1 MENRKAS
8 RATWL
13 PKEWGNWIADKIAS
27 GIESSLSDFDVKW
40 VEVKCSHILN
50 DICANGVWHLTNLN
64 GDVSLSSPEQTV
76 RRVNNSEYL
85 YLRDLKHAERLG
97 HPTDP
102 PALFWRDASIGLAA
116 KVWDMA
122 SKPITMAAR
131 AQRVFF
137 DKLWLS
143 WNIVKGVPGTEVICP
158 LCAQPDSLSHLV
170 RICTDVT
177 CACIRNEG
185 LNEITALG
193 NKLHP
198 ASKWLSETIVML
210 ATSHASGS
218 NIFTGMWNSDLRNAL
233 RALINHSGHVV
244 TTALISQWKVTLDDV
259 SHSLVLITRALVANR
274 LAGVDAPPQ
283 DLSIGEKI
291 STDRRT
297 RIARRKKEKHR
308 TVRTRR
314 DDSNGP
320 NIGPDPLSIP
330 LSTSASLGAPVTPF
344 LHLHPNDTIL
354 K

>member
-1 MENRKAS
+1 M
-8 RATWL
+8 
-13 PKEWGNWIADKIAS
+13 
-27 GIESSLSDFDVKW
+27 
-40 VEVKCSHILN
+40 
-50 DICANGVWHLTNLN
+50 
-64 GDVSLSSPEQTV
+64 
-76 RRVNNSEYL
+76 
-85 YLRDLKHAERLG
+85 
-97 HPTDP
+97 
-102 PALFWRDASIGLAA
+102 
-116 KVWDMA
+116 
-122 SKPITMAAR
+122 
-131 AQRVFF
+131 
-137 DKLWLS
+137 
-143 WNIVKGVPGTEVICP
+143 
-158 LCAQPDSLSHLV
+158 
-170 RICTDVT
+170 
-177 CACIRNEG
+177 
-185 LNEITALG
+185 ALG

-297 RIARRKKEKHR
+297 RIARRKKEKHH
-308 TVRTRR
+308 TVRIRR

-320 NIGPDPLSIP
+320 KIGPDPLSIL
-330 LSTSASLGAPVTPF
+330 LSTATSIGAPVTPF
-344 LHLHPNDTIL
+344 LHLYPNDTIL